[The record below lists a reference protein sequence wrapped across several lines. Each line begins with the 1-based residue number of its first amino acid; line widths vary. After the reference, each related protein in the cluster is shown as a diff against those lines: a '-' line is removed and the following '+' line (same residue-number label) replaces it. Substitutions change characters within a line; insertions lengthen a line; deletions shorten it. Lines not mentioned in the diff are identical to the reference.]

1 VVITNFSKKRVDWAV
16 PPEIVSILTGGK
28 YLIGNYDGRDTTS
41 FEENIIAINPFEAF
55 VVLQD
60 EPSYTI

>member
-16 PPEIVSILTGGK
+16 PPEIVSILIGGK

-55 VVLQD
+55 VVL
-60 EPSYTI
+60 